1 MNFGLLIGGIM
12 FFAIAVVLRKTSVF
26 FLPFTIPM
34 MITGFIIMIVG
45 LAQNFTPVQR
55 NSYGPMKEK
64 EQM

>member
-1 MNFGLLIGGIM
+1 MNFGLLIGGVL

-45 LAQNFTPVQR
+45 IAEKFTPVQR
-55 NSYGPMKEK
+55 QRFGARKE
-64 EQM
+64 EE